1 MDDEESVMPIRQG
14 SIDGLCGVY
23 SVMNATE
30 TVIGKFHYDRK
41 LKRKASQRRILYKN
55 LIGYL
60 AKHDLL
66 EEVLICGFNDIDAKG
81 GFIDIAIKSVKKYQ
95 KRKLRKQIA
104 FDIDDVTLD
113 QYWQKLTEHL
123 SQPDSAVIISISGR
137 IKHWTCVRKITPQ
150 ALILSDSS
158 GIRRIA
164 KGQCSIAEGSGDRY
178 ILWPTVTYLLSVV
191 GCTKIK

>member
-1 MDDEESVMPIRQG
+1 MPIRQG

-30 TVIGKFHYDRK
+30 AVIGKFQYDRR
-41 LKRKASQRRILYKN
+41 LKRKASQRRVLFRN
-55 LIGYL
+55 LISYL

-66 EEVLICGFNDIDAKG
+66 EETLIWGFDDIDAQG

-104 FDIDDVTLD
+104 FDTDDVTLD

-123 SQPDSAVIISISGR
+123 CKPDSAVIISLSGR
-137 IKHWTCVRKITPQ
+137 IKHWTCVRRITPN
-150 ALILSDSS
+150 ALVLSDSS
-158 GIRRIA
+158 GIRQIARHLCRIDIE
-164 KGQCSIAEGSGDRY
+164 CRELY
-178 ILWPTVTYLLSVV
+178 TLWPAMTYLLSVERNNEDE
-191 GCTKIK
+191 

>member
-1 MDDEESVMPIRQG
+1 MPIRQG

-30 TVIGKFHYDRK
+30 AVIGKFHYDPK
-41 LKRKASQRRILYKN
+41 LKHKASQRRVLFKN

-60 AKHDLL
+60 AQHDLL
-66 EEVLICGFNDIDAKG
+66 EETLIWGFEDIDAKG

-95 KRKLRKQIA
+95 KRKLRKRIA
-104 FDIDDVTLD
+104 FDTDDVTLD
-113 QYWQKLTEHL
+113 AYWEKLTGHL
-123 SQPDSAVIISISGR
+123 NQPDSAVIICLSGR
-137 IKHWTCVRKITPQ
+137 IKHWTCVRQITPN

-164 KGQCSIAEGSGDRY
+164 RDRCAVSSGSGDLY
-178 ILWPTVTYLLSVV
+178 ILWPTLTYLLSVE
-191 GCTKIK
+191 

>member
-1 MDDEESVMPIRQG
+1 MPIRQG

-30 TVIGKFHYDRK
+30 VVIGKFHYDRR
-41 LKRKASQRRILYKN
+41 LKRKASQRRVLFKN

-66 EEVLICGFNDIDAKG
+66 EETLICGFDDIDAKG
-81 GFIDIAIKSVKKYQ
+81 GFIDIAIKSVKRYQ

-104 FDIDDVTLD
+104 FDTDDVTLN
-113 QYWQKLTEHL
+113 QYWEKLTEHL
-123 SQPDSAVIISISGR
+123 SQPDSAVIISLSGR
-137 IKHWTCVRKITPQ
+137 IKHWTCVRKITPN

-158 GIRRIA
+158 GIRRI
-164 KGQCSIAEGSGDRY
+164 SRDRCAIETENRDMY
-178 ILWPTVTYLLSVV
+178 TLWPTLTYLLLLE
-191 GCTKIK
+191 KKRKAIQD

>member
-1 MDDEESVMPIRQG
+1 MDDEECIMPIRQG

-30 TVIGKFHYDRK
+30 IVIGKFHYDPK
-41 LKRKASQRRILYKN
+41 LKHKASQRRVLYKN

-66 EEVLICGFNDIDAKG
+66 EDALIWGFSDIDAKG

-95 KRKLRKQIA
+95 NRKLRKQIA
-104 FDIDDVTLD
+104 FDTDDVTLD
-113 QYWQKLTEHL
+113 QYWEKLTEHL
-123 SQPDSAVIISISGR
+123 SQPDSAVIISLSGR
-137 IKHWTCVRKITPQ
+137 IKHWTCVRQITPN

-164 KGQCSIAEGSGDRY
+164 RDRCTIEMESRDMY
-178 ILWPTVTYLLSVV
+178 TLWPTLTYLLSLD
-191 GCTKIK
+191 K

>member
-1 MDDEESVMPIRQG
+1 MPIRQG

-30 TVIGKFHYDRK
+30 IVIGKFHYDPK
-41 LKRKASQRRILYKN
+41 LKRKASQRRVLYKN

-66 EEVLICGFNDIDAKG
+66 EDVLIWGFSDIDAKG

-104 FDIDDVTLD
+104 FDTDDVTLD

-123 SQPDSAVIISISGR
+123 SQPDTAVIISISGR
-137 IKHWTCVRKITPQ
+137 IQHWTCVRKITPN

-158 GIRRIA
+158 GRRRIEQN
-164 KGQCSIAEGSGDRY
+164 QCSIAEGSGDRY
-178 ILWPTVTYLLSVV
+178 ILWPTLTYLLSVV
-191 GCTKIK
+191 QK

>member
-1 MDDEESVMPIRQG
+1 MPIRQG